1 MQVELDI
8 QLHAISIQS
17 AIGYYL
23 WQCLLGVKE
32 KTGKL
37 KPDQTSGLVWF
48 LEVFGLIFSKTEK
61 IHLVGFATFQSGIN
75 KTGLNIYVFICL
87 YIRDLSKYT

>member
-32 KTGKL
+32 KTGKP
-37 KPDQTSGLVWF
+37 KPDKTSGLVWF
-48 LEVFGLIFSKTEK
+48 LEVFGLIFSETEK
-61 IHLVGFATFQSGIN
+61 IQLVGFATFQTRIN
-75 KTGLNIYVFICL
+75 QTGQNIYVFICL
-87 YIRDLSKYT
+87 YIRDLRKYI